1 MNNKTQI
8 SEKWIKS
15 SIIGTVWASSEIVIG
30 SFLHNLKIPFS
41 GSILTAIAIIILVSV
56 SFVWKEKGI
65 FWRAGLICA
74 LMKTMSPSAVI
85 FGPMIAIFAEA
96 VLLEVSVRIFGQT
109 YFGFIIGSV
118 LAVSWTFAQKIINF
132 LIFYGFNIVELY
144 KGLMKFIEKQ
154 LNLQFD
160 TFWVPI
166 FILLSIYII
175 IGVFSAILGIKTG
188 EKLISQPFKYK
199 PQTYNNQ
206 SFLSKS
212 NSKLEFKYSIIWLI
226 VDILLIVAS
235 LLLISLTNWKI
246 WTISVFV
253 ITIIWILKYK
263 RALRQLSK
271 PKFWIFFIVITML
284 TAFVFTKLQS
294 KSILDAM
301 LIGIEM
307 NFRATVLILGFS
319 VLGTELYNPKIKNF
333 FARTYFKNLP
343 LALELSAESLPLVI
357 ANIPDFKTAF
367 KNSTKIVSQL
377 IAYSEFRFKEL
388 KNHQNFTQKIFIVT
402 GKIDGGKTSFI
413 KKLVDVLKEKNIKVG
428 GIYSQKIIENNE
440 RTGYDVVDIKT
451 NKSEIFLRANGNGNL
466 EKIGIFSIF
475 PQGLKFG
482 LESLKPSNN
491 IENEIVIVDEVGKLE
506 LSGKGWASE
515 LEDFLILQNNHILM
529 VIHEDLVEKTIEK
542 WNLKNS
548 LIIKIPEVDFL
559 TATNQ
564 IISKIIFKHQ
574 NI

>member
-482 LESLKPSNN
+482 LESLKPANN